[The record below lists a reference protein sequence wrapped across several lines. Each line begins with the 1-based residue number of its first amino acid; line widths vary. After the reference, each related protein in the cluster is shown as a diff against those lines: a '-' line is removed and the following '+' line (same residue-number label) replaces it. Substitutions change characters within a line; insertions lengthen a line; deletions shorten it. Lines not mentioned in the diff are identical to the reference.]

1 MNLQI
6 LAIQLPIVEL
16 ITLFVELNETQ
27 QRILLQ
33 HMQDEYCAISDEYS
47 NVIELIIQTLYEYH
61 ENFFSS
67 SCDFPCKIEDVQ
79 QYLESALNDVIE
91 QHQDT
96 ESLEKFQTVLENMV
110 ELCKEEAEYL
120 ISFMEHSG
128 ELSSS
133 TSLNE
138 NEEEDS
144 MDLN

>member
-61 ENFFSS
+61 ENFFSCS
-67 SCDFPCKIEDVQ
+67 SDFPCKIEDVQ
-79 QYLESALNDVIE
+79 QFLEASLNDVIE
-91 QHQDT
+91 QHKDT
-96 ESLEKFQTVLENMV
+96 ESLEKFQTVL
-110 ELCKEEAEYL
+110 
-120 ISFMEHSG
+120 
-128 ELSSS
+128 
-133 TSLNE
+133 
-138 NEEEDS
+138 
-144 MDLN
+144 